1 MKKMTRH
8 ITVLL
13 TALLAALPLR
23 AQWNFD
29 VSSVEAYIQD
39 HKDERSMLLARSTL
53 EASNKLLHEL
63 ASEQADEYHDV
74 NLELEKY
81 TRAFDIIDLLY
92 QSLRTVINVKNTY
105 DNVRE
110 SLEGMRDLLER
121 FDRQIIERGRVESAD
136 TTLLHVL
143 ERGVA
148 CVADDVQSIYRS
160 FSDLVLYVS
169 GASACSTAELMRI
182 VSGINDALDTL
193 NSHVNRTYY
202 QAWRFIELRTGYWKR
217 TVYRSRTTRE
227 MAESALERW
236 IVNSNPYY

>member
-1 MKKMTRH
+1 MKTMTRH
-8 ITVLL
+8 ITMLLTVLL
-13 TALLAALPLR
+13 ATLPLR

-63 ASEQADEYHDV
+63 VSEQADEYHDV

-105 DNVRE
+105 ENVRE

-121 FDRQIIERGRVESAD
+121 FDRQIIERGRIESAD

-143 ERGVA
+143 QRGVTYL
-148 CVADDVQSIYRS
+148 ADDVQSIYRS

-169 GASACSTAELMRI
+169 GASACSTSELMRI
-182 VSGINDALDTL
+182 VSAVNDALDTL

-217 TVYRSRTTRE
+217 SVYRSKTMRE

-236 IVNSNPYY
+236 IENSNPYY